1 MKSDKLVPGAIL
13 VLLGV
18 VFLLDNF
25 HVINFDWM
33 NLLYLWPIFLIM
45 GGISLVFAGNRSPL
59 ATVLKLAV
67 VVGCFALL
75 VFGNFGK
82 RYHFWPNAWTFH
94 SDDYNND
101 SDDDDSDTTNTD
113 QGVVKIG
120 GDKTFKEEYS
130 AGIKHARLNISGGGT
145 IYNLSDSTADL
156 FSAQTQ
162 ELYGKYT
169 FNHSK
174 DDSVYVLNL
183 NLKNNK
189 GFHFDSN
196 DQKNNKADIK
206 LNTNPVWDI
215 DVTTGATD
223 LNFDLSKFKI
233 KTLSLKGGAA
243 SFDVKLGAPVGTT
256 NVEVSTGASEV
267 TIRVPK
273 GAACRITS
281 NTGLSSN
288 EFEGFSKKSDN
299 DYETDGFDAAK
310 NRILIH
316 MSGGI
321 SDFKVNRY

>member
-33 NLLYLWPIFLIM
+33 NILYLWPIFLIM

-59 ATVLKLAV
+59 ATILKLAV
-67 VVGCFALL
+67 VIGCFALL

-94 SDDYNND
+94 SDDYDND
-101 SDDDDSDTTNTD
+101 NDDDDSDTTNTD

-130 AGIKHARLNISGGGT
+130 AGIKHARLNITGGAT
-145 IYNLSDSTADL
+145 VYNLSDTTADL
-156 FSAQTQ
+156 FNATTQ

-169 FNHSK
+169 LNHSK
-174 DDSVYVLNL
+174 EDSVYVLNL
-183 NLKNNK
+183 DLKNNK
-189 GFHFDSN
+189 GFHFDS
-196 DQKNNKADIK
+196 DDRKNNRADIK

-215 DVTTGATD
+215 DATAGAAH

-233 KTLSLKGGAA
+233 KSLSLSGGAA
-243 SFDVKLGAPVGTT
+243 SFDVKLGVPVGST
-256 NVEVSTGASEV
+256 NVEVAAAASRIV
-267 TIRVPK
+267 ISVPK
-273 GAACRITS
+273 GTACRISS

-288 EFEGFSKKSDN
+288 EFDGFSKKSDN